1 MWDPESNN
9 EDYHNALLTADWGM
23 YSLLWNQKGSYMSV
37 QTLSIWSAWPQSQG
51 YLTFRKENKHL
62 PRDPCFLT
70 FNSAQLDI
78 IHAGKLLTNSS
89 NFFKPKSKKQ
99 AFLGNFNNFFFFF
112 WWQIRTV
119 DIYQHAQR
127 QIRGQVTS
135 AFHQFYSQN
144 FMIAIKFWF
153 LLERKIHLLSLDKK
167 CMLSKQK
174 TTTNLLS
181 SSSFSKFVLIVELI
195 LPISTTASSS
205 WPWRNKT
212 QS

>member
-1 MWDPESNN
+1 MLYWQQIVEHTV
-9 EDYHNALLTADWGM
+9 DY
-23 YSLLWNQKGSYMSV
+23 GSRRTV
-37 QTLSIWSAWPQSQG
+37 TCLFRLSIWSAWPKSQG

-62 PRDPCFLT
+62 PHDPCFLT
-70 FNSAQLDI
+70 FNSAERDI
-78 IHAGKLLTNSS
+78 IHAGKLLN
-89 NFFKPKSKKQ
+89 NR
-99 AFLGNFNNFFFFF
+99 NNFFFFKLFLSSKKQLFLEKIQFFLIYFF

-127 QIRGQVTS
+127 QKTGQVTS
-135 AFHQFYSQN
+135 PFNQFYSQN
-144 FMIAIKFWF
+144 FMTTIKFWF
-153 LLERKIHLLSLDKK
+153 LLARKSNLLSPSKK

-212 QS
+212 QV

>member
-1 MWDPESNN
+1 MTPVSWLLILQNLTSFMLENYLPTAVIFSN
-9 EDYHNALLTADWGM
+9 L
-23 YSLLWNQKGSYMSV
+23 SLRSK
-37 QTLSIWSAWPQSQG
+37 LSLEISI
-51 YLTFRKENKHL
+51 T
-62 PRDPCFLT
+62 
-70 FNSAQLDI
+70 
-78 IHAGKLLTNSS
+78 
-89 NFFKPKSKKQ
+89 
-99 AFLGNFNNFFFFF
+99 FFFF

-127 QIRGQVTS
+127 QITGQVTS

-144 FMIAIKFWF
+144 FMTAIKFWF